1 MLSYKITERKKKEM
15 DEKKRIPIPT
25 KRLIIGGIAL
35 FLAITGWLLAANCEG
50 FSDLYGFNVYP
61 LLVNI
66 FARISN
72 IFPFSLAEII
82 VILAVLLVIFSI
94 VFFIVKLIRSKGRR
108 LSFILSSLST
118 VFCVLSSASFIF
130 VYSCGVNYHRK
141 PFSDF
146 SGLTVRPYSREEVR
160 EALLYT
166 IEETN
171 SLIQEIELDEEYAC
185 ILPENI
191 MELSREAMNRLGE
204 EYPVM
209 DSYYPNVKPVM
220 LSELMCYGRITGIFT
235 PFTMEANYN
244 TKDMTGERGF
254 TLCHELSHLTGFMQ
268 EEEANFIAYLAC
280 RESDDPYMRYSGYSN
295 ALSYLLN
302 AYASTRAE
310 DYGEVYSLINPIT
323 IYQFAKYNEFWD
335 SYKTDFGEIATAIN
349 DTYLKINGQED
360 GTKSYGRVTDL
371 IIADYLKNK

>member
-1 MLSYKITERKKKEM
+1 M
-15 DEKKRIPIPT
+15 DEKHKKYIPT
-25 KRLIIGGIAL
+25 KRLIIGGITFILAL
-35 FLAITGWLLAANCEG
+35 IGWFLAVGCEG

-61 LLVNI
+61 VLVNI

-72 IFPFSLAEII
+72 IFPFSIAEII
-82 VILAVLLVIFSI
+82 VILCALLIVFAI
-94 VFFIVKLIRSKGRR
+94 VFFIVKLIRSKGSR
-108 LSFILSSLST
+108 LRFITSSLAT
-118 VFCVLSSASFIF
+118 VFCVLSSVGLIF
-130 VYSCGVNYHRK
+130 VYSCGINYHRR

-146 SGLTVRPYSREEVR
+146 SGLEVRPYSREEVR
-160 EALLYT
+160 EALLYV
-166 IEETN
+166 IMETN
-171 SLIQEIELDEEYAC
+171 NLVTEIELNEDYAC
-185 ILPENI
+185 VLPDNI
-191 MELSREAMNRLGE
+191 MELSSTAMNKLGE
-204 EYPVM
+204 EYPVL
-209 DSYYPNVKPVM
+209 DSYYPRVKPVM

-254 TLCHELSHLTGFMQ
+254 TLCHELSHVTGFMQ

-295 ALSYLLN
+295 ALSYLLS

-310 DYGEVYSLINPIT
+310 DYGEIYHLINPVT
-323 IYQFAKYNEFWD
+323 LYQFSKYNEFWD

-371 IIADYLKNK
+371 IIADYLKNISTQN